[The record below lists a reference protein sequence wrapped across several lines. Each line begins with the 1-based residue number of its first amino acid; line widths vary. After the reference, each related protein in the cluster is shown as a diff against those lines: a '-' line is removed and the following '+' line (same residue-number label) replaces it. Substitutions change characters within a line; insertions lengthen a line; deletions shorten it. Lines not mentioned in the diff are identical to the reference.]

1 MDLLEYQAK
10 ILFRAVGIPVLPS
23 QTIAQARDL
32 KDLVVPY
39 PVVLKS
45 QVYAGGRGR
54 LGGIR
59 FVENTIDGIA
69 AAQAI
74 FNLSIV
80 GEYPQVVLAE
90 AKYDADQEFYL
101 AVTLNPVLQRLVLLG
116 STQGGMAVQ
125 SAIGQIH
132 QVVIEGEFSA
142 FYARQL
148 AMAMGLTGTLL
159 NCVSEVVE
167 KMYALLFQKDLDLVE
182 INPLGVRGETEVMAL
197 DGKVSVNDAALARHP
212 DLLKWRQSDR
222 PDESPRWQM
231 PLLQKT
237 LEPDTTLGILV
248 NGAGLLMA
256 TVDQV
261 YQAGGRI
268 QCAVDIG
275 GETHI
280 ELSPSQF
287 HDRLLEGL
295 LQLAAQPGVQ
305 QMLVSLISGVI
316 PGAVIFEALQAFDQ
330 VLLRQTTPSAAQRV
344 VALAGVPPRTLELLL
359 CCEGMVLPRSRPR
372 LKRLTVT
379 VYDPLAAAIDVV
391 VNNILAD

>member
-10 ILFRAVGIPVLPS
+10 ELFRAVGIPVLPS

-32 KDLVVPY
+32 KDLMVPY

-74 FNLSIV
+74 FNLPIV
-80 GEYPQVVLAE
+80 GEYPQVLLAE

-101 AVTLNPVLQRLVLLG
+101 AVTLNPVLRRLVLLG
-116 STQGGMAVQ
+116 SIQGGMDVQ
-125 SAIGQIH
+125 AAIGQTH
-132 QVVIEGEFSA
+132 QVVVEGEFSA

-167 KMYALLFQKDLDLVE
+167 KMYNLLLQKDLDLVE
-182 INPLGVRGETEVMAL
+182 INPLGVRGGTEVMAL

-212 DLLKWRQSDR
+212 DLLEWRQTNR
-222 PDESPRWQM
+222 AVSPQPQM

-237 LEPDTTLGILV
+237 LEPDTTLGVLV
-248 NGAGLLMA
+248 NGAGLMMA
-256 TVDQV
+256 TVDQI
-261 YQAGGRI
+261 YQAGGRVH
-268 QCAVDIG
+268 CAVDMG
-275 GETHI
+275 GETDV

-287 HDRLLEGL
+287 HDRLLNGL
-295 LQLAAQPGVQ
+295 LLLAQQPDVQ
-305 QMLVSLISGVI
+305 QILLHCISGVI
-316 PGAVIFEALQAFDQ
+316 PDTVILAALQAFDQ
-330 VLLRQTTPSAAQRV
+330 ELLRQRDQLLLGRV
-344 VALAGVPPRTLELLL
+344 VALVPDPKPLVLLL
-359 CCEGMVLPRSRPR
+359 CCEGMRLPRSRF
-372 LKRLTVT
+372 KQLTVT
-379 VYDPLAAAIDVV
+379 VYDELAMAIAGVVKDAAMD
-391 VNNILAD
+391 

>member
-10 ILFRAVGIPVLPS
+10 ELFRAVGIPVLPS

-32 KDLVVPY
+32 KDLMVPY

-74 FNLSIV
+74 FNLPIV
-80 GEYPQVVLAE
+80 GEYPQVLLAE

-101 AVTLNPVLQRLVLLG
+101 AVTLNPVLRRLVLLG
-116 STQGGMAVQ
+116 STQGGMDVQ
-125 SAIGQIH
+125 AAIGQTH
-132 QVVIEGEFSA
+132 QVVVEGEFSA

-167 KMYALLFQKDLDLVE
+167 KMYNLLLQKDLDLVE
-182 INPLGVRGETEVMAL
+182 INPLGVRGGTEVMAL

-212 DLLKWRQSDR
+212 DLLEWWQARMAASPLRQT
-222 PDESPRWQM
+222 PV
-231 PLLQKT
+231 LQKT

-248 NGAGLLMA
+248 NGAGLMMA

-261 YQAGGRI
+261 YQAGGRVH
-268 QCAVDIG
+268 CAVDMG
-275 GETHI
+275 GETHV

-287 HDRLLEGL
+287 HDRLLAGL
-295 LQLAAQPGVQ
+295 LQLTQQPAVQ
-305 QMLVSLISGVI
+305 QILVNLISGVI
-316 PGAVIFEALQAFDQ
+316 PGTVLFEALQAFDQ
-330 VLLRQTTPSAAQRV
+330 ALLQQHDQLSPRRV
-344 VALAGVPPRTLELLL
+344 VGLVGVPEPVAVELLL
-359 CCEGMVLPRSRPR
+359 CCEGMVLPRSRSR
-372 LKRLTVT
+372 FKRLTVT
-379 VYDPLAAAIDVV
+379 VYDDVAAAIAVV
-391 VNNILAD
+391 VNDMMES

>member
-10 ILFRAVGIPVLPS
+10 ELFRAVGIPVLPS

-32 KDLVVPY
+32 KDLTVPY

-74 FNLSIV
+74 FNLPIV
-80 GEYPQVVLAE
+80 GEYPQVLLAE

-101 AVTLNPVLQRLVLLG
+101 AVTVNPVLRRLVLLG
-116 STQGGMAVQ
+116 STQGGMDVQ
-125 SAIGQIH
+125 AAIGQTH

-148 AMAMGLTGTLL
+148 AMAMGLTGALL

-167 KMYALLFQKDLDLVE
+167 KMYGLLLQKDLDLVE
-182 INPLGVRGETEVMAL
+182 INPLGVRGGTEVMAL
-197 DGKVSVNDAALARHP
+197 DGTVSVNDAALARHP
-212 DLLKWRQSDR
+212 DLLEWRQANLAAALLQQT
-222 PDESPRWQM
+222 PV
-231 PLLQKT
+231 LQKT

-248 NGAGLLMA
+248 NGAGLMMA

-261 YQAGGRI
+261 YQAGGRVH
-268 QCAVDIG
+268 CAVDIG
-275 GETHI
+275 GETHV
-280 ELSPSQF
+280 ELSARQF
-287 HDRLLEGL
+287 HDRLLNGL
-295 LQLAAQPGVQ
+295 LQLAQQPAVQ
-305 QMLVSLISGVI
+305 QILLNLISGVI
-316 PGAVIFEALQAFDQ
+316 PDTVVVAALQAFDQ
-330 VLLRQTTPSAAQRV
+330 ELLCQRDQLPLRRV
-344 VALAGVPPRTLELLL
+344 VALVPDPKPLELLL
-359 CCEGMVLPRSRPR
+359 CGVGMRLPRSRF
-372 LKRLTVT
+372 KQLTVT
-379 VYDPLAAAIDVV
+379 VYDDLAMAIAGVV
-391 VNNILAD
+391 KDAVVD